1 MKEQEVAAD
10 VPSYIA
16 RYPKPTQALLKELRA
31 TIRKT
36 APEAT
41 EQISYCMPSYKQ
53 HGPLVYFGAYQQHIG
68 FYPGASG
75 VAQFEKALT
84 RYNCSK
90 GTIQFP
96 LDEPLPLALISKIV
110 TFRVKENE
118 LKQQL
123 RAEKKKKAAKNNK

>member
-1 MKEQEVAAD
+1 MKEQDIAAD

-53 HGPLVYFGAYQQHIG
+53 YGPLVYFGAYPQHIG

-75 VAQFEKALT
+75 VAQFQKELT
-84 RYNCSK
+84 GYHCSK
-90 GTIQFP
+90 GTIQFR

-110 TFRVKENE
+110 TFRVKENL

-123 RAEKKKKAAKNNK
+123 RAEKKKKPAGKK